1 MALSKH
7 GSQALEVLF
16 QHVPIKSKV
25 LVLEELSNNYN
36 QLNGSP
42 IGQIISKKL
51 KIETYKQHGKARW
64 ETAFE
69 KVNKAQELFDKITS

>member
-1 MALSKH
+1 M
-7 GSQALEVLF
+7 
-16 QHVPIKSKV
+16 
-25 LVLEELSNNYN
+25 LEELSNNYN

-51 KIETYKQHGKARW
+51 KIETYKQHGKTRW

-69 KVNKAQELFDKITS
+69 KVNKAQELFNGIMS